1 MMLIIFVLN
10 NPDVGDNAL
19 GHELIP
25 RGAAIDHHQSYV
37 GLMCTFLCNTVHQCE
52 PDVGLMFGNVTLN
65 VSMFG

>member
-1 MMLIIFVLN
+1 M
-10 NPDVGDNAL
+10 GAL

-25 RGAAIDHHQSYV
+25 RGAAIDHHQSNV